1 MGLLEDVIGGVL
13 NPKTRGGTQAA
24 PGRSGMSPMM
34 MAMLAYLAYRALAGQ
49 KGGTPQP
56 APQPSPGDMGDV
68 LREARRG
75 GAPAPQPD
83 AGAGGG
89 LGDIL
94 GDILGGGQPGA
105 PAPGGARVPGG
116 QASGGLG
123 DILGDILGG
132 GRAGSASSGGGPGN
146 SGLDELSDIIERF
159 DKSGQGDAARSWVGR
174 GENKPV
180 SPGEMSAVLDADTL
194 EQLQG
199 ATGLD
204 RDELLAG
211 LAQTLPG
218 VVDQLTPDGRLP
230 TPQEWQRAERE

>member
-13 NPKTRGGTQAA
+13 NPKTRAGTQAA

-49 KGGTPQP
+49 KGGTRQH
-56 APQPSPGDMGDV
+56 APQPSPG
-68 LREARRG
+68 
-75 GAPAPQPD
+75 P
-83 AGAGGG
+83 GGG

-94 GDILGGGQPGA
+94 GDILGGGQPGG
-105 PAPGGARVPGG
+105 PSPGGARVPGG
-116 QASGGLG
+116 QPGGGLG
-123 DILGDILGG
+123 DILGGILGG
-132 GRAGSASSGGGPGN
+132 GRAGPGSSGGGRS

-159 DKSGQGDAARSWVGR
+159 DKNGQGEAARSWVGR
-174 GENKPV
+174 GENQPV
-180 SPGEMSAVLDADTL
+180 SPGQMNAVLDADTL
-194 EQLQG
+194 AQLQA

-218 VVDQLTPDGRLP
+218 VVDQLTPNGRLP
-230 TPQEWQRAERE
+230 TPQEWQRFEQ